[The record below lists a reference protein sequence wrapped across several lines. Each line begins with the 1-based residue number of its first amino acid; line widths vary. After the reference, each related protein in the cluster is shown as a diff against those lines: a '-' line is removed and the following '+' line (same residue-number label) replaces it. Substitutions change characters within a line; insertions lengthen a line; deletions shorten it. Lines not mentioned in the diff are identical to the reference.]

1 MLNIET
7 LLKKNI
13 KKFGALTVK
22 DFFNVVLHHEQLGYY
37 RKKNIVG
44 KVGDFTTSPEISQVF
59 GEILCNSLLLNS
71 SQFEN
76 SKNVSFI
83 ELGPGRGF
91 LARDILRTIKK
102 LDDNL
107 FQKIKS
113 VYFLEK
119 SEIFFNYLIKLHNSV
134 SIINDI
140 GKIPNTYNII
150 FANEFFDAL
159 PINQYF
165 YTKKKWYEV
174 LITLNKKSEFIFSLS
189 SKPAKINYC
198 FPNDP
203 VENYT
208 FEYSEYMINLLTY
221 ICKKISLFGG
231 IFLIID
237 YDRNFKEK
245 EGSLSAIKNHAKV
258 GIFHDLGN
266 CDVSHSPDF
275 SLIKKICKI
284 NKCSIF
290 GPFTQSLFLQTY
302 GINER
307 FDSLIRKNPQLKKD
321 LLTQKIRLIGKKH
334 MGNIF
339 KVLVITDN
347 NSNYKFL

>member
-1 MLNIET
+1 MLNIEK
-7 LLKKNI
+7 LLKKTI
-13 KKFGALTVK
+13 KKYGALTVK
-22 DFFNVVLHHEQLGYY
+22 DFFNVVLYHEKFGYY

-71 SQFEN
+71 SQFE
-76 SKNVSFI
+76 KNKNISFI

-113 VYFLEK
+113 IYFLEK
-119 SEIFFNYLIKLHNSV
+119 SEIFFNNLKKLHNSIN
-134 SIINDI
+134 IINDI

-174 LITLNKKSEFIFSLS
+174 LITLDRKDKFTFSLS
-189 SKPAKINYC
+189 RQPVKINYC
-198 FPNDP
+198 FPDDP
-203 VENYT
+203 SENYT
-208 FEYSEYMINLLTY
+208 FEYSEYMINLLTS

-245 EGSLSAIKNHAKV
+245 ESSLSAIKNHIKV
-258 GIFHDLGN
+258 DIFHDLGN
-266 CDVSHSPDF
+266 CDISHSPDF

-307 FDSLIRKNPQLKKD
+307 FDYLIKRNPQFRND
-321 LLTQKIRLIGKKH
+321 LLLQKIRLIGEKY

-347 NSNYKFL
+347 YSHYKFL